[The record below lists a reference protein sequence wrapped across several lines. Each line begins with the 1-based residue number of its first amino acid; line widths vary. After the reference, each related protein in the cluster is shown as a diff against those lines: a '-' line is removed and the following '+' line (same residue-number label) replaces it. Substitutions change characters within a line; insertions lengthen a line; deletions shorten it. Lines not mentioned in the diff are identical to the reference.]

1 MNFKNVEKLSG
12 DASHRKF
19 YRDKKNN
26 SIIVY
31 AKKEKKKNLLI
42 YAAIN
47 NLFKKNKIL
56 TPELISEKY
65 KKNYIVIEDLG
76 DQTGL
81 KKFNNYNVNNYI
93 EIFKILKKLKTIK
106 TKNINTFLKSN
117 YIIKNYTNNELL
129 KEAKLFSDWYMPKI
143 IKKNITKAQ
152 KQYIKIIKKLIL
164 CLKSR
169 KKVLVHRDFHI
180 SNIMIK
186 KKQIYL
192 IDSQDAVFGNE
203 AYDLASLIDDVRIKT
218 RIENREKIYDKFVLN
233 QKKINPEKFRND
245 FEILSVLRN
254 LKIIGIFTRLSKR
267 DKKYQYLKLIPY
279 AWKLIDERRRNNNV
293 FDELNNFFGIYFSKY
308 LKKNEN

>member
-1 MNFKNVEKLSG
+1 MNFKNVKKLSG

-81 KKFNNYNVNNYI
+81 KKLNNYV
-93 EIFKILKKLKTIK
+93 EIFKTLKKLKNIK
-106 TKNINTFLKSN
+106 TKKINTFLKSN
-117 YIIKNYTNNELL
+117 YIIKNYTNTELL
-129 KEAKLFSDWYMPKI
+129 KEAKLFSEWYMPKI

-152 KQYIKIIKKLIL
+152 KQYIKIIKKLIMG
-164 CLKSR
+164 LKSR

-186 KKQIYL
+186 NNQIYL

-203 AYDLASLIDDVRIKT
+203 AYDLASLIDDVRIKA
-218 RIENREKIYDKFVLN
+218 RLENREKIYNKFVLN
-233 QKKINPEKFRND
+233 QKKINPVIFRND

-267 DKKYQYLKLIPY
+267 DKKYKYLKLIPY
-279 AWKLIDERRRNNNV
+279 AWKLIDERRKNNNV